1 MNIRKNMLSIG
12 IVALALISGFAV
24 TGLLT
29 GSRTLPST
37 GTIMA
42 INVEV
47 YWDVAGTQNVTSI
60 DWGIPAP
67 GDIVNKTVYVK
78 NTGNNAMNIS
88 MSTSSWV
95 PAGASTYL
103 SLSWDQEGASV
114 AAGGTVQAI
123 ISLDV
128 SSGIAGI
135 SDFSFNIVI
144 EGTG

>member
-1 MNIRKNMLSIG
+1 MKTRENLGVIG
-12 IVALALISGFAV
+12 IIIIALAGGLAV
-24 TGLLT
+24 SGLLST
-29 GSRTLPST
+29 TRTLPST

-47 YWDVAGTQNVTSI
+47 YWDSAGTQNVTTI

-67 GDIVNKTVYVK
+67 GDVVTKTIYVK
-78 NTGNNAMNIS
+78 NAGNNPMNIS
-88 MSTSSWV
+88 MSISSWA

-103 SLSWDQEGASV
+103 TVTWDQESAVV
-114 AAGGTVQAI
+114 AAGATVQAI

-128 SSGIAGI
+128 SSGITGI